1 MSLKRRTFLQQIS
14 LALAALGMSEAGLS
28 LLTDRTQ
35 QALAQSTR
43 RKLALLVGINQYPE
57 QVCDFVSPKGT
68 ALNGC
73 LTDVELQRELLLHRF
88 GFQPADVLT
97 LTDQQATRS
106 NIEAAFQSHLG
117 QARAG
122 DVALFHFSGL
132 GSQMTIGE
140 VQEVHQSL
148 VPIDGL
154 LPTADRSV
162 IQDIPLETLIL
173 LMRSLPTDQLIAVLD
188 TGYTSLGRILQ
199 GSLRIRSRP
208 NAPNGE
214 MNEAEQELQANLM
227 QQIGV
232 SREQIKA
239 QLQSGQIPGILLAA
253 ATNGQIA
260 TEVQWNGFTAGL
272 FTYALTQQLWESTA
286 ATTLYT
292 FLGQT
297 IGKVQQAAGVEQHPS
312 LNGQKLLNQTIATV
326 LTPELTSADGVIR
339 SIEEDGRVQLWL
351 AGLPAIVLE
360 NAGASLFAVQSV
372 SGFNEVLSTGS
383 SESALLQVRSRDG
396 LVSKAKLLSS
406 GAIPAGVQTGQL
418 QAGQLV
424 QEVLRLL
431 PRNIN
436 LMVALDSS
444 LERIERVDA
453 TSAFATIPQ
462 VSAVIAGEQPA
473 DFLFGKT
480 QPAAST
486 LTASLSPQAS
496 TAIDPAIPAANPLPD
511 NPLSPNRRS
520 YGLFSLSRDAI
531 PNTLIRD
538 DEAVK
543 TAINRM
549 TPQLRSLLATKLVRL
564 LENRGSSR
572 LGVRVTLETI
582 APQERVILQQETSRA
597 LWTAPPAAKALLTNG
612 TVQLPIS
619 SRVQYR
625 LLNYSNKPIYFIV
638 LGLDTRGNAIVYS
651 PAAISDPANTK
662 SSSET
667 SLIPPGETRLIPPT
681 ASENVIQ
688 APTGLSETHLIFS
701 RAPFNQAY
709 AVLDTK
715 IRPEAGARQVT
726 KLRNPLEV
734 VQAVLQ
740 DLHQATGTWA
750 IDLPTDTYALDVD
763 QWAGLSFTCEVT
775 AA

>member
-14 LALAALGMSEAGLS
+14 LALAALGMSEAGLTV
-28 LLTDRTQ
+28 LTDRSQ

-43 RKLALLVGINQYPE
+43 RKLALLIGINQYPE
-57 QVCDFVSPKGT
+57 QVCDFVPSKGT

-73 LTDVELQRELLLHRF
+73 LTDVELQQELLIHRF
-88 GFQPADVLT
+88 GFQPNDVLT

-106 NIEAAFQSHLG
+106 NIEAAFQYHLG
-117 QARAG
+117 QAQAG
-122 DVALFHFSGL
+122 DVVLFHFSGL
-132 GSQMTIGE
+132 GSQIKTGETQE
-140 VQEVHQSL
+140 VQQSL

-173 LMRSLPTDQLIAVLD
+173 LIRSLSTEQIITVLD
-188 TGYTSLGRILQ
+188 TSYASSGQLLQ

-208 NAPNGE
+208 NAPSGQVSA
-214 MNEAEQELQANLM
+214 AEQKLQADLM
-227 QQIGV
+227 QQTGA
-232 SREQIKA
+232 SRAQIRA
-239 QLQSGQIPGILLAA
+239 QWQSGQSPGILLAGA
-253 ATNGQIA
+253 ADQQIV

-272 FTYALTQQLWESTA
+272 FTYALTQQLWASTA

-297 IGKVQQAAGVEQHPS
+297 IGKVQQAAGTEQRPI
-312 LNGQKLLNQTIATV
+312 LNGQKLPSQTIATV
-326 LTPELTSADGVIR
+326 LSPDLPSADGVIR
-339 SIEEDGRVQLWL
+339 SIEEDGKIQLWL

-360 NAGASLFAVQSV
+360 NSGASLFAVQSA
-372 SGFNEVLSTGS
+372 SDSNASL
-383 SESALLQVRSRDG
+383 SESLSDRPLLQVRSHDG

-406 GAIPAGVQTGQL
+406 GTAAAQTGL

-424 QEVLRLL
+424 QEALRLL

-436 LMVALDSS
+436 LMVALDAS

-480 QPAAST
+480 QPAAAT

-496 TAIDPAIPAANPLPD
+496 TAIDPAIPASNPLPD
-511 NPLSPNRRS
+511 NSLPANKRS
-520 YGLFSLSRDAI
+520 YGLFSLGRDVI
-531 PNTLIRD
+531 PNTLIQA

-582 APQERVILQQETSRA
+582 APQERVILQQETNRA
-597 LWTAPPAAKALLTNG
+597 PWNAPPVSNALLTNG
-612 TVQLPIS
+612 IVQLPVS

-625 LLNYSNKPIYFIV
+625 LLNYSDKPIYFIV
-638 LGLDTRGNAIVYS
+638 LGLDTNGNAIVYS

-662 SSSET
+662 PSSET

-688 APTGLSETHLIFS
+688 APAGLAETHLIFS
-701 RAPFNQAY
+701 RAPFTQAY
-709 AVLDTK
+709 TVLDTK
-715 IRPEAGARQVT
+715 VRPEAGARQII

-740 DLHQATGTWA
+740 DLHQATGQWA
-750 IDLPTDTYALDVD
+750 IDLPSDAYALDVN
-763 QWAGLSFTCEVT
+763 QWAGLSFICEVIS
-775 AA
+775 A